1 MQLLRIDSETLRTW
15 GHEGFLPVAS
25 RIMSERHYAVDA
37 VDKLLREGARNFA
50 VPPTADDLLAGRLV
64 LLPAPEAQEALG
76 VSFSVMLERVS
87 SGRLATVKF
96 RNEQRYSL
104 QSVQQYLAASSA
116 HRLDLIPRKLALHVM
131 GVSTGILK
139 DFLKAGVLECESVTE
154 DLHLRP
160 FTRKSFL
167 RALGLML
174 PDWISPEDWLEDR
187 QESELSLVT
196 PRYARDMLQEDGP
209 GLRRLMEQR
218 ALLHI
223 FKPGGLNWKFMPES
237 LAAYLEVQPILRQKE
252 MAMYFGVTTT
262 SLQQWWAG
270 GALACPAPGHVHG
283 PEWSYTHVCL
293 RAILAQCLSPGMQ
306 VGPWCKWREEKEAP
320 LLSDVQA
327 AKALRI
333 ERAKVLVLAQS
344 GSLRGLHLPGGGW
357 RFTERQLEHFKSRQR
372 AARPARGEP

>member
-25 RIMSERHYAVDA
+25 RVMNERHYTVES

-50 VPPTADDLLAGRLV
+50 APPTADDLLTGRLV
-64 LLPAPEAQEALG
+64 LLPAPEAQEVLG
-76 VSFSVMLERVS
+76 VSFYVMLERVS

-104 QSVQQYLAASSA
+104 QSIQQYLAASSA

-131 GVSTGILK
+131 GVSAGILK
-139 DFLKAGVLECESVTE
+139 GLIKAGVLECESVSE

-160 FTRKSFL
+160 FTRDSFL
-167 RALGLML
+167 RALKLML
-174 PDWISPEDWLEDR
+174 PGWISPEDWLEDR
-187 QESELSLVT
+187 QESKLPLAT
-196 PRYARDMLQEDGP
+196 PQYARGMLQVDGP
-209 GLRRLMEQR
+209 GLRRLMERR

-237 LAAYLEVQPILRQKE
+237 LAAYLEAQPILLQRE

-262 SLQQWWAG
+262 SLQQWWG
-270 GALACPAPGHVHG
+270 SGALACPAPGHVHG
-283 PEWSYTHVCL
+283 SEWAYTRACL
-293 RAILAQCLSPGMQ
+293 RAILAQCLSQGMQ

-327 AKALRI
+327 AKALRT
-333 ERAKVLVLAQS
+333 ERRKVLALAQS

-357 RFTERQLEHFKSRQR
+357 RFTERQLEHYRSRQR
-372 AARPARGEP
+372 AA